1 MRRLT
6 TLFSALALA
15 GCATTDYVL
24 TVMPRDSGTL
34 YTGTARFAGGPEG
47 PISITI
53 EGRTYTG
60 TWVETQPSTTTG
72 YAMGGVGYGYRGRGY
87 GFGGGFVT
95 MDNPEGGAAK
105 ALLRS
110 GDGSGL
116 RCDLKSGYGSGGGVC
131 RDDRGR
137 EYDVQI
143 RPAPAP
149 AK

>member
-1 MRRLT
+1 MRPIAL
-6 TLFSALALA
+6 LAALALA
-15 GCATTDYVL
+15 GCAATHYEL
-24 TVMPRDSGTL
+24 TVMPRDSGTI
-34 YTGTARFAGGPEG
+34 YTGTAAFIGGSEG

-53 EGRTYTG
+53 ENKTYNG
-60 TWVETQPSTTTG
+60 TWVETQPSSTTG
-72 YAMGGVGYGYRGRGY
+72 YVSGGVGWGYRGRGY
-87 GFGGGFVT
+87 GFGGGFIT

-105 ALLRS
+105 ALLRAA
-110 GDGSGL
+110 DGSGL
-116 RCDLKSGYGSGGGVC
+116 RCELKSGYGTGGGVC